1 MRLLGFSGRFLY
13 GGIGMQDLTK
23 GSPGSVLIRH
33 TLPLFG
39 SVIFQQLYSIADS
52 FVAGR
57 YIDSNALA
65 AVGNSYEVT
74 LICIALA
81 FGCSMGVSVIAAH
94 LTGEGKQAE
103 ARTCISTALL
113 AALGIGLATMAGG
126 WLLGTPLLHLMRT
139 PLDVFPDS
147 LSYLNIYLLGFPFM
161 IVYQV
166 TTGVFSALG
175 DSKTP
180 FWFLAASSV
189 ANILMDVWFVRDFGL
204 GVPGVAWAT
213 FLCQSV
219 CSLAALAVLLH
230 RLRRMVQGR
239 VPLWSTKLL
248 QRMLRIAVPST
259 IQQGCISVGNILIQI
274 VINGFGPA
282 CMAGYAAA
290 VKLNSMC
297 ITSITALGNGV
308 SNFTGQNLGAGRKDR
323 VAPGLR
329 GGVALGAGMGL
340 LFTAVFLLGGEWLVG
355 QFIMDGTAKALEA
368 GVSFLRIVA
377 PFYAMIA
384 IKLTVD
390 GVLRGAAQMQPFMIS
405 TMTDLVLR
413 VALAF
418 GLAWLTGVFHG
429 VWWAWPIG
437 WAVGTAMSV
446 LFTIRWM
453 SGSSCLSGK

>member
-1 MRLLGFSGRFLY
+1 MH
-13 GGIGMQDLTK
+13 DLTA
-23 GSPGSVLIRH
+23 GSPAKVLLRH

-39 SVIFQQLYSIADS
+39 SVVFQQLYSIADS

-57 YIDSNALA
+57 FIDSDALA

-81 FGCSMGVSVIAAH
+81 FGCSMGASVITAH
-94 LTGEGKQAE
+94 LTGEGKQGE
-103 ARTCISTALL
+103 ARTCISTALIASL
-113 AALGIGLATMAGG
+113 VIGLVTSCAG
-126 WLLGTPLLHLMRT
+126 WLLGTPLLHLMQT
-139 PLDVFPDS
+139 PIGVFPDS
-147 LSYLNIYLLGFPFM
+147 LDYLNIYLLGFPFM

-189 ANILMDVWFVRDFGL
+189 TNILMDIWFVRDFQL

-213 FLCQSV
+213 FICQSV
-219 CSLAALAVLLH
+219 CSLAALGVLLLRLKKMSETRTPVWSAVLL
-230 RLRRMVQGR
+230 R
-239 VPLWSTKLL
+239 
-248 QRMLRIAVPST
+248 RMLRIAIPST

-274 VINGFGPA
+274 VVNGFGAP

-297 ITSITALGNGV
+297 ITSVTALGNGV

-323 VAPGLR
+323 IVPGLR
-329 GGVALGAGMGL
+329 AGVALGVGVGL
-340 LFTAVFLLGGEWLVG
+340 LFTAAFLSGGEWLVG
-355 QFIMDGTAKALEA
+355 QFIVDGTADALDA
-368 GVSFLRIVA
+368 GVSFLQIVA

-390 GVLRGAAQMQPFMIS
+390 GVLRGAAQMQPFMLS

-413 VALAF
+413 VVLAF
-418 GLAWLTGVFHG
+418 GLAWITQVSSG
-429 VWWAWPIG
+429 VWWAWPLG
-437 WAVGTAMSV
+437 WAVGTSMSV
-446 LFTIRWM
+446 YFAIRWM
-453 SGSSCLSGK
+453 KQTRCLKSA